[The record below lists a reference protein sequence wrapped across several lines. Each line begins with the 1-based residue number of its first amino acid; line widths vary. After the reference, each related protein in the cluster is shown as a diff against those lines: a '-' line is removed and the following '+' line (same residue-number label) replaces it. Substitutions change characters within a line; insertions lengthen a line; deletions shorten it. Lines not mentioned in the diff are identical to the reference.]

1 MISLSPPLRKSPPPS
16 PQCPANTAQALH
28 PSLLSTIFTYLDT
41 QTLFTA
47 SLTCKHWRSTIFLSK
62 SHSPQLLRP
71 HLSILRAHF
80 GRAAVPHRIP
90 IPTVEKLFTQYVR
103 ETAPAWMYSRGT
115 YLLPPSHGPVS
126 VSCDGGSGVEG
137 RMAVVVGRN
146 RVHVYDITESPIRR
160 THTIQIR
167 NKVAK
172 LAVKG
177 GYLALSTKQKLY
189 LYALLSNGLSLRLY
203 SAPIPAIESIALGRA
218 GKTEEPLVAITTKD
232 KTVIIHPSYALWRR
246 RNNFFLQGSG
256 PATSAPTGQ
265 SGKRE
270 DCPWMLVYRVTG
282 DGLAFKSDGRGV
294 LVGNSLLGVW
304 DGEERNLARTWK
316 GFERRLVLKVEGDGV
331 VCFGGLVGAVSKG
344 KVTVRAGEKIRE
356 VSGGKGYTG
365 CSQGRAAFL
374 AFSRTPGQISALP
387 IYDGR
392 EQTISLNTT
401 NEILSIT
408 GGKECVV
415 MAMEDRIIVLNLWNT
430 SPDFQHKI
438 EKDGSV
444 SSSQP
449 AANVGS
455 DTCVIQ

>member
-1 MISLSPPLRKSPPPS
+1 MILLSPPLQKSPPLS
-16 PQCPANTAQALH
+16 PRCPKNTPQTLH

-41 QTLFTA
+41 QTLFAA
-47 SLTCKHWRSTIFLSK
+47 SLTCKHWRSTTFLSK
-62 SHSPQLLRP
+62 SYSPQLLRP

-80 GRAAVPHRIP
+80 GREAVPHRIP

-103 ETAPAWMYSRGT
+103 ETAPAWMYSRET
-115 YLLPPSHGPVS
+115 YLLPPSRGAVS

-146 RVHVYDITESPIRR
+146 KVHVYDITESPIRR
-160 THTIQIR
+160 THTIQIKD
-167 NKVAK
+167 KVTK

-203 SAPIPAIESIALGRA
+203 SVPIPAIELIALGRA

-232 KTVIIHPSYALWRR
+232 KTAIIHPSYALWRR

-256 PATSAPTGQ
+256 PATSASVGQ
-265 SGKRE
+265 SGKWE
-270 DCPWMLVYRVTG
+270 DCPWILVYQVTG
-282 DGLAFKSDGRGV
+282 EELSFKSDGRGV

-304 DGEERNLARTWK
+304 DGEERNLAKTWK
-316 GFERRLVLKVEGDGV
+316 GFARRLVLRVEGDGAV
-331 VCFGGLVGAVSKG
+331 YFGGLVGAVNKG
-344 KVTVRAGEKIRE
+344 TVTVRTGEKIRE
-356 VSGGKGYTG
+356 ISGGKSYTG

-374 AFSRTPGQISALP
+374 AFSRAPGQISALP
-387 IYDGR
+387 IGDGR

-408 GGKECVV
+408 GGKERIVV
-415 MAMEDRIIVLNLWNT
+415 AVEDRIMALNLWNL
-430 SPDFQHKI
+430 SPDSQHKI
-438 EKDGSV
+438 EKDGSL
-444 SSSQP
+444 SSQP
-449 AANVGS
+449 VTNVRS
-455 DTCVIQ
+455 DVCVIQ